1 MIRFMP
7 IEMTEVAMHY
17 RNQASHLPD
26 FSASRVPLPP
36 LYALGLIRFLQ
47 QVAELLRLEFVVESV
62 DRYRESSPLPGAV
75 ARACDLVRLKL
86 DERLVQVVRLLEGFG
101 NHEKVVLLDAE
112 FVPSLRN
119 AAWCPPDAN
128 GILGPPRK
136 QAAIKLLTR
145 SCLHQIGRKHAM
157 PLVEQIE
164 RRFLE
169 ALLLAEHHEPDPVMR
184 ALIEQLKPLR
194 RDNSHK
200 TKTWAARAA
209 APPPPPPRPPLP
221 PPPPPPSYE
230 SLALTSNDRID
241 RECEVCSGH
250 LARPR
255 RVAFGGNGVCA
266 DCHDVLPCETDA
278 GIVTSKVFAC
288 FETMVM
294 TYYLADSN
302 GALVV

>member
-62 DRYRESSPLPGAV
+62 DRYRESSPLPGAA
-75 ARACDLVRLKL
+75 ARSCDLVRLRI

-119 AAWCPPDAN
+119 AAWTPPDAN
-128 GILGPPRK
+128 ELIGP
-136 QAAIKLLTR
+136 QSKLAPMRVLTR
-145 SCLHQIGRKHAM
+145 SCLQHLGRKHGM
-157 PLVEQIE
+157 SLVEKVQ
-164 RRFLE
+164 RFLLD

-184 ALIEQLKPLR
+184 ALIEQLKSLR
-194 RDNSHK
+194 CDNPQRIKS
-200 TKTWAARAA
+200 WAARAA

-278 GIVTSKVFAC
+278 GFVTSKVFAC